1 MHSDEL
7 EELAEKM
14 LKEKNKKKYQDN
26 VTVWLCLSLPKRK
39 KQTKILL
46 KKTSSTFNENF
57 WP

>member
-26 VTVWLCLSLPKRK
+26 VTV
-39 KQTKILL
+39 
-46 KKTSSTFNENF
+46 
-57 WP
+57 